1 MLSVADCRKRARDC
15 MVEAE
20 LATDRDG
27 QFQWRVLADLW
38 LMFAEQSYRGEC
50 GHNETQNAN
59 AVVRNSVVEDGERLR
74 ARLDLVD
81 RTRQDVPA
89 AVRKIAIKQ
98 TIVAAIAERS

>member
-1 MLSVADCRKRARDC
+1 MLSVADYRKRAHDC

-38 LMFAEQSYRGEC
+38 LMFAEQFYRGES
-50 GHNETQNAN
+50 GHNETQNVDAT
-59 AVVRNSVVEDGERLR
+59 VRIGVIEDGERLR

-89 AVRKIAIKQ
+89 TVRKIATKQ
-98 TIVAAIAERS
+98 TIVAAIAEQS